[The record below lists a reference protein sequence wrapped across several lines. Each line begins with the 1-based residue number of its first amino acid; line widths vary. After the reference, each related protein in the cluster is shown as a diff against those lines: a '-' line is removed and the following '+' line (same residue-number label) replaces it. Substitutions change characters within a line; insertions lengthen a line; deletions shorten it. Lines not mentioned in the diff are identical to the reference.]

1 MFALQ
6 PAIEKSLSKLLVTGQ
21 RKERERERERGRNF
35 LFRETGRG
43 SRRWRSC
50 NGRNPWSTVFLLP
63 AEEIPASLE
72 LAFLTLGI
80 NVSTRSI
87 RLARDLSR
95 SLTGPLPLTPPP
107 SGSTWTQRYPRTS
120 PSRLIYYHT
129 RRYNVDAKFS
139 ISKFSSLSLSL
150 FLSLNVRSPRRKWPV
165 AGSYMGRGTRVEE
178 TRHGFT

>member
-1 MFALQ
+1 MVHC
-6 PAIEKSLSKLLVTGQ
+6 LSSQ
-21 RKERERERERGRNF
+21 
-35 LFRETGRG
+35 
-43 SRRWRSC
+43 
-50 NGRNPWSTVFLLP
+50 LLP

-107 SGSTWTQRYPRTS
+107 SGSTWTQRYPRT
-120 PSRLIYYHT
+120 PPFRLIYYHT

-150 FLSLNVRSPRRKWPV
+150 FLSLNVRSPRRKWLVHGKRNTCRGNEVRFYLKVAHPV
-165 AGSYMGRGTRVEE
+165 RVTVKRPKNAEGLMVETGSAIFTGSSGRARGEVIS
-178 TRHGFT
+178 H